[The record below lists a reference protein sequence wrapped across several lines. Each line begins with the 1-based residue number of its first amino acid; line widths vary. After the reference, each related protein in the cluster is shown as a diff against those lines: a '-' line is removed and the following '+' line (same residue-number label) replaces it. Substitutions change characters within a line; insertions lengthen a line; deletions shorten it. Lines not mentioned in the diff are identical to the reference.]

1 MDMPFDTLPP
11 EGRAAAAGAGAGPT
25 DIREFT
31 ISGMTCGSCVGRV
44 ERALEGLPGVASASV
59 NLATALARVNL
70 TQPLADADLQSA
82 IAAAGYGAEP
92 VISGE
97 RETSQADH
105 DQARAEKRDLLVLA
119 VAVTLTLPLVGQMA
133 FPLLGINVGLPPL
146 LQLLLATPIQFWAGA
161 AFYRHAWPALK
172 AGTGNMDL
180 LVALGTSAAYG
191 LSTALA
197 LSSGSA
203 MLSWQDVPHLY
214 FEASAAVITLV
225 LLGRFI
231 EERAKR
237 RTSQA
242 IRALLALRPET
253 AWVDRCG
260 KIESIPVDQLELG
273 DLLVIKPGERIAA
286 DGTVVKGESAVDE
299 SLLTGESLPVDK
311 SLGSKVTGGSL
322 NGNGLLRVKVEALG
336 EDSRLSRIVA
346 LVRDAQ
352 ASKPPVQ
359 KLVDRVSA
367 VFVPL
372 VVAVAG
378 VTLAG
383 WLLAGIPVSEAII
396 HAVTVL
402 VIACPCA
409 LGLATPTA
417 LMVGTGLA
425 ARRGILIKDASA
437 LEQAREIGMVV
448 FDKTGTLTLGQ
459 PELTDLEPAPGTEN
473 PGFERNELLRLA
485 ASAQSGSEHP
495 LARAVL
501 ESAAAQGIALT
512 PPESFEGLPGRGLR
526 AAVEGRA
533 LLLGSARLMAE
544 HAVGLTPLEA
554 KARGLEAAGRTV
566 TWVAEGGTLL
576 GLLAFGD
583 RVRPGAREAIADLK
597 RMGLETALLTGDNRR
612 AAEQVASELGIGR
625 VLAEV
630 LPEDKA
636 AEIEGLRATGAGVA
650 MVGDGVNDAP
660 ALASADL
667 GIAMAGG
674 SDVAVESAM
683 VTLVRDDPRLVP
695 EAVVISRRTLAK
707 IRQNLFWAF
716 IYNTLGIPMAA
727 FGVLSPVFAGAAMAL
742 SSISVVGNSLL
753 LSRHDPGKE
762 TVR

>member
-1 MDMPFDTLPP
+1 
-11 EGRAAAAGAGAGPT
+11 
-25 DIREFT
+25 
-31 ISGMTCGSCVGRV
+31 
-44 ERALEGLPGVASASV
+44 
-59 NLATALARVNL
+59 
-70 TQPLADADLQSA
+70 
-82 IAAAGYGAEP
+82 
-92 VISGE
+92 
-97 RETSQADH
+97 
-105 DQARAEKRDLLVLA
+105 
-119 VAVTLTLPLVGQMA
+119 
-133 FPLLGINVGLPPL
+133 
-146 LQLLLATPIQFWAGA
+146 
-161 AFYRHAWPALK
+161 
-172 AGTGNMDL
+172 
-180 LVALGTSAAYG
+180 
-191 LSTALA
+191 
-197 LSSGSA
+197 
-203 MLSWQDVPHLY
+203 
-214 FEASAAVITLV
+214 

-231 EERAKR
+231 EEGAKR

-253 AWVDRCG
+253 AWVERHG
-260 KIESIPVDQLELG
+260 KTERIPVDQLELG
-273 DLLVIKPGERIAA
+273 DLLVIKPGERVAA

-336 EDSRLSRIVA
+336 EDSRLARIVA

-372 VVAVAG
+372 VVAVAV

-459 PELTDLEPAPGTEN
+459 PELTDLEPAPGRET
-473 PGFERNELLRLA
+473 PGVERNELLRLA

-501 ESAAAQGIALT
+501 ESAAAKGIALET
-512 PPESFEGLPGRGLR
+512 PEAFEGLPGRGLR
-526 AAVEGRA
+526 AEVEGRG
-533 LLLGSARLMAE
+533 LLLGSARLMTE
-544 HAVGLTPLEA
+544 HGVCLTPLDA

-566 TWVAEGGTLL
+566 TWVAEGDTLL

-597 RMGLETALLTGDNRR
+597 RMGLETVLLTGDNRR
-612 AAEQVASELGIGR
+612 AAEQAASELGIGR

-636 AEIEGLRATGAGVA
+636 AEIERLRATGAGVA

-695 EAVVISRRTLAK
+695 EAIVISRRTLAK

-716 IYNTLGIPMAA
+716 IYNTSGIPMAA
-727 FGVLSPVFAGAAMAL
+727 LGVLSPVFAGAAMAL